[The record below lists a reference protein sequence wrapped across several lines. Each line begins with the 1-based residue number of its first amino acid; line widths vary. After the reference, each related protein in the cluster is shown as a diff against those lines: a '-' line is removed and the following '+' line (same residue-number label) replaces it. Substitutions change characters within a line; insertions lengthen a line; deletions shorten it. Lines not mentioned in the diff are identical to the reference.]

1 MVIRGGTALT
11 TCKTPGCSSSG
22 NARVIRAFDLN
33 QVRVLRELSYGLA
46 ARGVFVS
53 HLPLGRA
60 RAGPARTGLPA
71 GPGSR
76 RPLYKSAL
84 GALPWRAFCS
94 SAGHYC
100 STWVVLQVHESQ
112 TGRLPCRLSSGRQP
126 GRDSDGRRRDAVK
139 AARATVWGWL
149 RSVFPTMRVA
159 VGGIVH
165 ETNTYAT
172 ALWGP
177 STLENF
183 TQNTGESL
191 LAAHTGGVRSCL
203 GGMLAAAEELGIEIV
218 PTFHAEAQP
227 SGTVSDDAFRTMQAQ
242 LLDGLKQA
250 LASGTISAVAL
261 DLHGAGV
268 FGEESHSDLEC
279 EVGRSVRE
287 LIGPDMPL
295 VTTLDLHGNLSAE
308 MAGYFDVMLGF
319 HLFPHEVP
327 YAALTSCL
335 GQWIGCAPS
344 NSLSDC

>member
-22 NARVIRAFDLN
+22 NARVVRAFDLN

-126 GRDSDGRRRDAVK
+126 VPAATRTDG
-139 AARATVWGWL
+139 AATRSRL
-149 RSVFPTMRVA
+149 RV
-159 VGGIVH
+159 
-165 ETNTYAT
+165 
-172 ALWGP
+172 L
-177 STLENF
+177 
-183 TQNTGESL
+183 
-191 LAAHTGGVRSCL
+191 
-203 GGMLAAAEELGIEIV
+203 
-218 PTFHAEAQP
+218 P
-227 SGTVSDDAFRTMQAQ
+227 SGAGCVQSSPRC
-242 LLDGLKQA
+242 A
-250 LASGTISAVAL
+250 LQSAA
-261 DLHGAGV
+261 
-268 FGEESHSDLEC
+268 
-279 EVGRSVRE
+279 
-287 LIGPDMPL
+287 
-295 VTTLDLHGNLSAE
+295 
-308 MAGYFDVMLGF
+308 
-319 HLFPHEVP
+319 
-327 YAALTSCL
+327 
-335 GQWIGCAPS
+335 
-344 NSLSDC
+344 